1 MTRTFLVALDTGSET
16 DLFAIAQDIMDELDG
31 AFSVSS
37 VKPWSGK
44 ETGALPTLIPP
55 TPQGGAGLPP
65 LA

>member
-1 MTRTFLVALDTGSET
+1 MTRTFLVALDTGTDT
-16 DLFAIAQDIMDELDG
+16 DLIGIAQDIFDELDG
-31 AFSVSS
+31 AFQVSS

-55 TPQGGAGLPP
+55 SPQQGPGMPP

>member
-16 DLFAIAQDIMDELDG
+16 DLLSMEQDIMEALSGEFD
-31 AFSVSS
+31 VSS
-37 VKPWSGK
+37 VKLWSGK

-55 TPQGGAGLPP
+55 PQQGGASLPP